1 MNIKHERVKIVKIAC
16 GAFVLGADGKAKL
29 TEPVS
34 QDGDNFQNRATWRLI
49 NGLARLAKG
58 GVLLKVDQR

>member
-34 QDGDNFQNRATWRLI
+34 QDGNNIQNRATWRLY
-49 NGLARLAKG
+49 NGLVGLAKG
-58 GVLLKVDQR
+58 GALSKIDQR